1 MFFLQC
7 GIPHPINFKIQIY
20 VKVYLNKNLF
30 NASTFARSEL

>member
-1 MFFLQC
+1 MWNSS
-7 GIPHPINFKIQIY
+7 PNFKIQIY